1 MVRAILTLECGP
13 DQIFRREK
21 REKERPTI
29 ECHEE
34 KHLERIEKD
43 EKSLRKFLC
52 QSLSPSTISKSIK
65 RVSERNGRES
75 HTVSRH
81 TLHSGNA
88 VNSWANRKR
97 ANYRLYVCAVL
108 MYSDRKTYSGK
119 ESPLIDLS
127 FRIDEFSLHVT

>member
-1 MVRAILTLECGP
+1 MRTRSNI
-13 DQIFRREK
+13 QK
-21 REKERPTI
+21 RKERKRKADNRMPRR
-29 ECHEE
+29 

-75 HTVSRH
+75 HTVSVSRH

-127 FRIDEFSLHVT
+127 FRIVEFRLHVT